1 MGTHP
6 VKPQN
11 VKSTAKDATSV
22 SLAWAY
28 DGGANT
34 TFSIYRDDKKIAEN
48 IEEMKY
54 KDEGLKADTTYN
66 YQVVAVTEGRESE
79 KTEQLQVKTNPVESG
94 DKLK

>member
-28 DGGANT
+28 DGGANST
-34 TFSIYRDDKKIAEN
+34 SSIYRDDKKIVEDV
-48 IEEMKY
+48 EEMKY
-54 KDEGLKADTTYN
+54 KDEGLKADTTYS
-66 YQVVAVTEGRESE
+66 YQIVAVTEGRESE
-79 KTEQLQVKTNPVESG
+79 KNDPLQVKTNPVESG
-94 DKLK
+94 DKPK

>member
-34 TFSIYRDDKKIAEN
+34 TFSIYRDDKKIAGN
-48 IEEMKY
+48 I
-54 KDEGLKADTTYN
+54 
-66 YQVVAVTEGRESE
+66 
-79 KTEQLQVKTNPVESG
+79 
-94 DKLK
+94 